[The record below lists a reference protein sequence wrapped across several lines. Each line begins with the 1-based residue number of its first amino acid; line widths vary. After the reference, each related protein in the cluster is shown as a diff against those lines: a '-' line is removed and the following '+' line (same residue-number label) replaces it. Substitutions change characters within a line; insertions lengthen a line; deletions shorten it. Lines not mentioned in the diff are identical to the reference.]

1 MEPEIK
7 RLYRVQTI
15 NSILNLEAS
24 GGERRKKQ
32 NKLRWSQDLALHM
45 LIIYLGG
52 STGLARIKACVVME

>member
-15 NSILNLEAS
+15 NSILNLEAP
-24 GGERRKKQ
+24 GGEWRKK
-32 NKLRWSQDLALHM
+32 KKTKMKSDEVLHM

-52 STGLARIKACVVME
+52 STGLARKKACVLME